1 MIKYSL
7 RNATINDL
15 RPMMAIGHEGLRPH
29 IEAFKPWDQAAEEQ
43 GFRAH
48 FTPDCIEIIQANG
61 QDIGYLKIETA
72 ADHIYLDGIYI
83 AASHRGLGI
92 GGRVIQDKIDTFKA
106 NVLPLRLR
114 VYKTNP
120 AQSLYAR
127 LGFSIAEEVA
137 DAYLMEYRFG

>member
-15 RPMMAIGHEGLRPH
+15 LPMMAIGHEGLRPH

-43 GFRAH
+43 GFRNH
-48 FTPDCIEIIQANG
+48 FTPDCIEIIQADG
-61 QDIGYLKIETA
+61 QDIGYLKIEA
-72 ADHIYLDGIYI
+72 APDHFYLDGIYI
-83 AASHRGLGI
+83 ANSHRGLGI
-92 GGRVIQDKIDTFKA
+92 GGLVIQDKIDTFKPTA
-106 NVLPLRLR
+106 LPLRLR

-127 LGFSIAEEVA
+127 LGFTIVEEFA
-137 DAYLMEYRFG
+137 DAYLMEYQFG

>member
-7 RNATINDL
+7 RKATINDL
-15 RPMMAIGHEGLRPH
+15 CPMMAIGHEGLRPH

-43 GFRAH
+43 GFRDH
-48 FTPDCIEIIQANG
+48 FTPDCIEIIQADG
-61 QDIGYLKIETA
+61 QDIGYLKIEAA
-72 ADHIYLDGIYI
+72 ADHMYLDGIYI

-92 GGRVIQDKIDTFKA
+92 GGRVIQDKIDTFKSNA
-106 NVLPLRLR
+106 LPLRLR

-127 LGFSIAEEVA
+127 LGFSIAEEFA